1 MGGYKKKK
9 SQCEWQNLW
18 ESQTVLAKMDIF
30 FVQKMSKIAKPI
42 PNTLKNIVVTDFITN
57 MFFGSFFC
65 EHNFF
70 LIFLGDFYTILGFG
84 I

>member
-30 FVQKMSKIAKPI
+30 FVQKMSKIAKSFPS
-42 PNTLKNIVVTDFITN
+42 TFKNIVVTD
-57 MFFGSFFC
+57 M
-65 EHNFF
+65 
-70 LIFLGDFYTILGFG
+70 L
-84 I
+84 